1 MLTVIDKEKDGRKV
15 LYVCDDTSGH
25 SRKLDKDELIVEIQ
39 NNNVSNARIQNYK
52 GQLIIRLKDEM
63 KNTPSTSNSTP
74 RKRKN
79 KEYLS
84 DTVLAL
90 DIYKK
95 IMKEFNIR
103 QEEEELSIGFDRYEL
118 DEEIYTWDEQK
129 ITRLSYKMAS
139 DIRRLADIENN
150 MILEKYKRAYMK

>member
-1 MLTVIDKEKDGRKV
+1 MLTVTNKEKDGRKII
-15 LYVCDDTSGH
+15 YTCTDTSGQTK
-25 SRKLDKDELIVEIQ
+25 KLDKDELICEIQ
-39 NNNVSNARIQNYK
+39 NNNVLNARIQNYK

-63 KNTPSTSNSTP
+63 KNTASTSNSTP

-95 IMKEFNIR
+95 IMKDFNIR
-103 QEEEELSIGFDRYEL
+103 QEEEALSIGFDRYEL
-118 DEEIYTWDEQK
+118 DEEIYTWDKQK

-150 MILEKYKRAYMK
+150 MILEKYKREYMQ